1 MATRQHGYYSV
12 CFVFFSFVQSHIR
25 DGYPA
30 FFDKTNESSNSTPAR
45 YNFGWTTMVAR
56 LASAGIF
63 AKPAEPG
70 TIIEHTYA
78 ACLLE
83 FMKYGQIYAAG
94 NL

>member
-1 MATRQHGYYSV
+1 
-12 CFVFFSFVQSHIR
+12 
-25 DGYPA
+25 
-30 FFDKTNESSNSTPAR
+30 
-45 YNFGWTTMVAR
+45 MVAR